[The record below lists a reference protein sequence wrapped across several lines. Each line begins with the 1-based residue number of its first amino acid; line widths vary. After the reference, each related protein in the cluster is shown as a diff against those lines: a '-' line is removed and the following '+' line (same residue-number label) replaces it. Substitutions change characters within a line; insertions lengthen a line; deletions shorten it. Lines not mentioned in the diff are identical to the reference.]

1 MNEYLFE
8 NVLEKLDVT
17 KKQKDV
23 LRASLD
29 LFSGK
34 GFEETTTKDISTLA
48 GVSEGTVYK
57 VYKTKQAILDAI
69 IAPFIKQELPEMVD
83 DVKDL
88 INSER
93 NIPVKEYFRMIAADR
108 FKLIND
114 NKKLLRVVIRSMLIE
129 NTAKEIITE
138 RIFKMIFG
146 DFNSVIKY
154 YQDQGEIE
162 KKPVTEI
169 LHVIVGIIASYAF
182 PVILGI
188 ENKINVEEAANNVSH
203 YLTKALKD

>member
-169 LHVIVGIIASYAF
+169 LHVIVGIIASYAV

>member
-1 MNEYLFE
+1 
-8 NVLEKLDVT
+8 
-17 KKQKDV
+17 
-23 LRASLD
+23 
-29 LFSGK
+29 
-34 GFEETTTKDISTLA
+34 
-48 GVSEGTVYK
+48 
-57 VYKTKQAILDAI
+57 
-69 IAPFIKQELPEMVD
+69 
-83 DVKDL
+83 
-88 INSER
+88 
-93 NIPVKEYFRMIAADR
+93 
-108 FKLIND
+108 
-114 NKKLLRVVIRSMLIE
+114 MLIE

>member
-146 DFNSVIKY
+146 DFNNVIKY